1 MRLSNKKSGFT
12 LIELLVVI
20 SIISLLSSVALT
32 GLSRA
37 RAKARDSKKVQT
49 MIQLRTAAEL
59 FRASNANAS
68 YPFNNN
74 ISDLKFFMSD
84 PNLDVSMFTYVSPVS
99 WLNSYRCGTSPI
111 SYLLY
116 APGNTMETSVNL
128 PVITSSNGTPLSPT
142 LYCITY

>member
-68 YPFNNN
+68 YPTT
-74 ISDLKFFMSD
+74 IVELKSFMSD
-84 PNLDVSMFTYVSPVS
+84 PNLDVGMFVYFPSTATFLASF
-99 WLNSYRCGTSPI
+99 RCGTSPI

-116 APGNTMETSVNL
+116 APSGTMETSVNL
-128 PVITSSNGTPLSPT
+128 PVLTSSTGAPFVPA

>member
-68 YPFNNN
+68 YPPS
-74 ISDLKFFMSD
+74 IGELKSFMSD
-84 PNLDVSMFTYVSPVS
+84 PSLDVSMFLYLPSNVPF
-99 WLNSYRCGTSPI
+99 LANFRCGTSPI

-116 APGNTMETSVNL
+116 APVNTMETSVNL
-128 PVITSSNGTPLSPT
+128 PVLSSNGTPLSPT
-142 LYCITY
+142 IYCITY